1 MDRRKYQKLLVW
13 QEAMNL
19 VVGVYRATE
28 RLPTTERFGLCQQLR
43 RAAIS
48 IPSNIAEGS
57 GRQSDKD
64 FIRFLNIA
72 NGSLL
77 EVETQLLIALKLQY
91 LEEISEL
98 QNSIDKIFAML
109 SSLKRK
115 SKTED

>member
-19 VVGVYRATE
+19 VVGVYRITE
-28 RLPTTERFGLCQQLR
+28 RLPATERFGLCQQLR
-43 RAAIS
+43 RAAVS
-48 IPSNIAEGS
+48 IPSNIAEGA
-57 GRQSDKD
+57 GRHSDKD

-77 EVETQLLIALKLQY
+77 EVETQLLIALQLQY
-91 LEEISEL
+91 IEEINEL

-109 SSLKRK
+109 SNLKRK
-115 SKTED
+115 LKTEY

>member
-19 VVGVYRATE
+19 VVGVYHATE
-28 RLPTTERFGLCQQLR
+28 RLPTIERFGLCQQLR

-57 GRQSDKD
+57 GRHSDKD

-77 EVETQLLIALKLQY
+77 EVETQLLIALQLQY

-115 SKTED
+115 LKTED

>member
-13 QEAMNL
+13 QEAMGL
-19 VVGVYRATE
+19 VIGVYRITE
-28 RLPTTERFGLCQQLR
+28 RLPATERFGLCQQLR

-48 IPSNIAEGS
+48 IPSNIAEGA
-57 GRQSDKD
+57 GRHSDKD

-72 NGSLL
+72 NRSLL
-77 EVETQLLIALKLQY
+77 EVETQLLIALQLQY

-115 SKTED
+115 LKTED

>member
-13 QEAMNL
+13 QEAMDL
-19 VVGVYRATE
+19 VVGVYRITE
-28 RLPTTERFGLCQQLR
+28 RLPASERFGLCQQLR
-43 RAAIS
+43 RAAVS
-48 IPSNIAEGS
+48 IPSNIAEGA
-57 GRQSDKD
+57 GRHSDKD

-77 EVETQLLIALKLQY
+77 EVETQLLIALQLKY
-91 LEEISEL
+91 IEEINEL

-115 SKTED
+115 LKTEY

>member
-57 GRQSDKD
+57 GRHSDKD

-77 EVETQLLIALKLQY
+77 EVETQLLIALQLQY

-115 SKTED
+115 LKTED

>member
-115 SKTED
+115 LKTED

>member
-19 VVGVYRATE
+19 VVGIYRATE

-57 GRQSDKD
+57 GRHSDKD

-77 EVETQLLIALKLQY
+77 EVETQLLIALQLQY
-91 LEEISEL
+91 LEEISKL

-115 SKTED
+115 LKTED

>member
-19 VVGVYRATE
+19 VVGVYRVTE

-57 GRQSDKD
+57 GRHSDKD

-77 EVETQLLIALKLQY
+77 EVETQLLIALQLQY

-115 SKTED
+115 LKTED

>member
-13 QEAMNL
+13 QEAMGL
-19 VVGVYRATE
+19 VIGVYRITE
-28 RLPTTERFGLCQQLR
+28 RLPATERFGLCQQLR

-57 GRQSDKD
+57 GRHSDKD

-77 EVETQLLIALKLQY
+77 EVETQLLIALQLQY

-115 SKTED
+115 LKTEG

>member
-13 QEAMNL
+13 QEAMDL
-19 VVGVYRATE
+19 VAGVYRVTE
-28 RLPTTERFGLCQQLR
+28 RLPVTERFGLCQQLR
-43 RAAIS
+43 RAAVS
-48 IPSNIAEGS
+48 IPSNIAEGA
-57 GRQSDKD
+57 GRHSDKE

-77 EVETQLLIALKLQY
+77 EVETQLLIALQLKY
-91 LEEISEL
+91 IEEINEL

-115 SKTED
+115 LKTEY

>member
-13 QEAMNL
+13 QEAMGL
-19 VVGVYRATE
+19 VIGVYRITE
-28 RLPTTERFGLCQQLR
+28 RLPATERFGLCQQLR

-57 GRQSDKD
+57 GRHSDKD

-77 EVETQLLIALKLQY
+77 EVETQLLIALQLQY

-115 SKTED
+115 LKTED

>member
-13 QEAMNL
+13 QEAMDL
-19 VVGVYRATE
+19 VAGVYRVTE
-28 RLPTTERFGLCQQLR
+28 RLPVTERFGLCQQLR
-43 RAAIS
+43 RAAVS
-48 IPSNIAEGS
+48 IPSNIAEGA
-57 GRQSDKD
+57 GRHSDKE

-77 EVETQLLIALKLQY
+77 EAETQLLIALQLKY
-91 LEEISEL
+91 IEEINEL

-115 SKTED
+115 LKTEY

>member
-19 VVGVYRATE
+19 VVGVYCATE

-43 RAAIS
+43 WAAIS

-57 GRQSDKD
+57 GRHSDKD

-77 EVETQLLIALKLQY
+77 EVETQLLIALQLQY

-109 SSLKRK
+109 SSLKHK
-115 SKTED
+115 LKAED

>member
-13 QEAMNL
+13 QEAMGL
-19 VVGVYRATE
+19 VIGVYRITE
-28 RLPTTERFGLCQQLR
+28 RFPATERFGLCQQLR
-43 RAAIS
+43 RAAVS
-48 IPSNIAEGS
+48 IPSNIAEGA
-57 GRQSDKD
+57 GRHSDKE

-77 EVETQLLIALKLQY
+77 EVETQLLIALQLQY
-91 LEEISEL
+91 IEEISEL

-115 SKTED
+115 LKTEY

>member
-72 NGSLL
+72 NGSL
-77 EVETQLLIALKLQY
+77 
-91 LEEISEL
+91 
-98 QNSIDKIFAML
+98 
-109 SSLKRK
+109 
-115 SKTED
+115 

>member
-13 QEAMNL
+13 QEAMDL
-19 VVGVYRATE
+19 VVGVYRITE
-28 RLPTTERFGLCQQLR
+28 RLPATERFGLCQQLR
-43 RAAIS
+43 RAAVS
-48 IPSNIAEGS
+48 IPSNIAEGA
-57 GRQSDKD
+57 GRHSDKE

-77 EVETQLLIALKLQY
+77 EVETQLLIALQLQY
-91 LEEISEL
+91 IEEISEL

-115 SKTED
+115 LKTEY

>member
-13 QEAMNL
+13 QEAMDL
-19 VVGVYRATE
+19 VAGVYRVTE
-28 RLPTTERFGLCQQLR
+28 PLPVTERFGLCQQLR
-43 RAAIS
+43 RAAVS
-48 IPSNIAEGS
+48 IPSNIAEGA
-57 GRQSDKD
+57 GRHSDKE

-77 EVETQLLIALKLQY
+77 EVETQLLIALQLKY
-91 LEEISEL
+91 IEEINEL

-115 SKTED
+115 LKTEY

>member
-13 QEAMNL
+13 QEAMDL
-19 VVGVYRATE
+19 VAGVYRVTE
-28 RLPTTERFGLCQQLR
+28 RLPATERFGLCQQLR
-43 RAAIS
+43 RAAVS
-48 IPSNIAEGS
+48 IPSNIAEGA
-57 GRQSDKD
+57 GRHSDKE

-77 EVETQLLIALKLQY
+77 EVETQLLIALQLKY
-91 LEEISEL
+91 IEEISEL

-115 SKTED
+115 LKTEY